1 MSTVPSA
8 QQPFRLRAAKARD
21 LPPPAGSMPEDAA
34 GPAAPG
40 ARRSTRNATVLL
52 TLGALL
58 GVTWA
63 VSRQGFFNAGDE
75 VGYWLGVVGG
85 SMMLLLLLYPLRK
98 HVRALRGWGSP
109 KVWLTGH
116 MVLGIGGPLLIL
128 LHCGFQVGSLNAAA
142 ALYSMCVVAA
152 SGVIGRFLYVRVNRG
167 LVAERNALGELR
179 RQMGFDGGHRS
190 MLWFAPPLQETLEAF
205 EADVVERGTVK
216 AAAWRHW
223 LRLLL
228 VLPVRSWSVRLKVQR
243 EARLALRLLAREQN
257 WQSDVLRH
265 RQRQLRRALVAY
277 FVAVMRVAMFA
288 AWERVFALWH
298 VAHIPFVFLLVI
310 AGVVHVVAVHA
321 Y

>member
-1 MSTVPSA
+1 MSTALSASHPAHAGQVPVRPHADDGASA
-8 QQPFRLRAAKARD
+8 
-21 LPPPAGSMPEDAA
+21 DAQTS
-34 GPAAPG
+34 AP
-40 ARRSTRNATVLL
+40 ARRRGSRNLPVLL

-58 GVTWA
+58 GGAWEI
-63 VSRQGFFNAGDE
+63 SRRGFFTAGDDI
-75 VGYWLGVVGG
+75 GYWLGVVGG

-109 KVWLTGH
+109 KIWLAGH

-128 LHCGFQVGSLNAAA
+128 LHCGFAVGSMNAAA
-142 ALYSMCVVAA
+142 ALYSMCIVAA

-179 RQMGFDGGHRS
+179 RQMGFDGERRS
-190 MLWFAPPLQETLEAF
+190 MLWFAPHVQEALNAF
-205 EADVVERGTVK
+205 EADVVERGSVK
-216 AAAWRHW
+216 AGAGRHW

-228 VLPVRSWSVRLKVQR
+228 VLPVRSWSVRLQAQR
-243 EARLALRLLAREQN
+243 DIRAALRTLAREQN
-257 WQSDVLRH
+257 WQGSLLRH
-265 RQRQLRRALVAY
+265 RQRQARRSLVSY

-310 AGVVHVVAVHA
+310 AGVVHVIAVHA